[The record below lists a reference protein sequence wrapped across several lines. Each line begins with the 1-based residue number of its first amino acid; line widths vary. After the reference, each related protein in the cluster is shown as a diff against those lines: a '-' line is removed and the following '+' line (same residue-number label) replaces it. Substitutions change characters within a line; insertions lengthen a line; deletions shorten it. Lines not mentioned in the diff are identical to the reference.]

1 MVALTVSL
9 PCLSRRAL
17 IISLSHCLNLLSRA
31 IAVMIPH
38 TWFLDGREGGREGGR
53 EEGREGGREG
63 GRKGGREGGGCG
75 QGQRV
80 REDMEGNSAFS

>member
-1 MVALTVSL
+1 MVPLTVSL

-38 TWFLDGREGGREGGR
+38 TWFLDEKWRGREGGREGER
-53 EEGREGGREG
+53 EEGVDKGRE
-63 GRKGGREGGGCG
+63 
-75 QGQRV
+75 
-80 REDMEGNSAFS
+80 

>member
-17 IISLSHCLNLLSRA
+17 MISLSHCLNLLSRA

-38 TWFLDGREGGREGGR
+38 TWFLGEKSR
-53 EEGREGGREG
+53 
-63 GRKGGREGGGCG
+63 GRKGGGEGGRGG
-75 QGQRV
+75 RRKGV
-80 REDMEGNSAFS
+80 EGKGKR